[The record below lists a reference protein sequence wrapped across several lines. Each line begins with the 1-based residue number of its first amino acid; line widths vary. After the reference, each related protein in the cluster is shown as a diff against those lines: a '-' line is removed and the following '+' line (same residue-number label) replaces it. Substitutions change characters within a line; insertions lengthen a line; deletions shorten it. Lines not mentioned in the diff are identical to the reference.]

1 VLYFPLY
8 ALLFADSGL
17 SAAQISS
24 LFVIWS
30 VTAFLLE
37 IPSGAWADAYSRRW
51 LLAGGAVLRAVGFAA
66 WTLWP
71 TYAGFAIGFLL
82 WGVRSATS
90 SGTREALLYDELA
103 AVGADRSYVRVRGR
117 AGTVA
122 LAAMLLATALAA
134 PAYALGGYALVGVA
148 SVAVCLGSAAVAL
161 SLPETPRRRTLD
173 GHRYWAHL
181 RGGLRE
187 ARRDGRVRRALLL
200 AAAVPGLS
208 AVDEYV
214 PLLARGLGASTVVVP
229 LLLLLPAAAMA
240 GASWFADRWAGAAP
254 ARVGVALGLAGV
266 LLAAGAGAGHPAGML
281 AVAAA
286 FAILQF
292 ATILT
297 EARLQGAIS
306 GPSRATVL
314 SVSGFGAEVF
324 AVTVYVGLGAAAST
338 SLGVPALIAL
348 LGAPILVVGVAAV
361 RWLPDPAA
369 SVRS

>member
-1 VLYFPLY
+1 VLFFPLY
-8 ALLFADSGL
+8 AVLFLDSGL
-17 SAAQISS
+17 TAGQISS

-30 VTAFLLE
+30 VTAFVLE

-51 LLAGGAVLRAVGFAA
+51 LLAGGAVVRAVGFAA

-71 TYAGFAIGFLL
+71 TYWGFALGFVL
-82 WGVRSATS
+82 WGIRSATS

-103 AVGADRSYVRVRGR
+103 AAGGVHLYVRVRGR

-122 LAAMLLATALAA
+122 LAAMLVATALAA
-134 PAYALGGYALVGVA
+134 PAYAVGGFGLVGAA

-161 SLPETPRRRTLD
+161 SLPETPRVRGLD
-173 GHRYWAHL
+173 GHRYLAHL
-181 RGGLRE
+181 RAGLRE
-187 ARRDGRVRRALLL
+187 ARRDRRVRRALLL

-208 AVDEYV
+208 AVDEYLPV
-214 PLLARGLGASTVVVP
+214 LARALGASTVAVP

-254 ARVGVALGLAGV
+254 ARVGATLALAGG
-266 LLAAGAGAGHPAGML
+266 LLAAGAWAGHPAGML

-286 FAILQF
+286 FGILQF
-292 ATILT
+292 GSIVT
-297 EARLQGAIS
+297 EARLQRAIS

-324 AVTVYVGLGAAAST
+324 AVAVYAGVGAAASA
-338 SLGVPALIAL
+338 SLDVTTLVAL
-348 LGAPILVVGVAAV
+348 LGGPIAVAGLVAAF
-361 RWLPDPAA
+361 WLPDAP
-369 SVRS
+369 SRIER